1 MDRYKVTRQ
10 LGDGTYGSV
19 WKAINNDTNEVVAI
33 KKMKRKFY
41 SWEECMNL
49 REVKSLRKLNHPNIV
64 KLKEVIRENDELFF
78 VFEYM
83 EYNLYQLIKDR
94 DKPFSEAKVRN
105 WAFQIL
111 EALEYMH
118 KHGYFHRDL
127 KPENLLV
134 TKDVIKVA
142 DFGLA
147 REVVSC
153 PPYTDYVSTR
163 WYRAPEVLLQSPSYS
178 AAIDIWA
185 IGAIMAELFTLRP
198 LFPGASE
205 VDEIYRIC
213 AVIGSPSQQTWSD
226 GMKLAGSLNFQFPQL
241 SRTNLAHLI
250 PTASPEAINLISA
263 MCVWDP
269 SKRPTAAQAL
279 QHPFFQVH
287 KRIPP
292 GIPGC
297 EVVQP
302 KSFIP
307 TVVKANSMSNM
318 EFEAQSGGKRGNALR
333 TKQNGSPIS
342 YASGKPRAAVHRSSG
357 SQGVPQ
363 IPHGRVP
370 VTTSVNPTVPAL
382 PTRYYVH
389 PGALSCSTNYGRP
402 HLAGGETYQG
412 AFHALP
418 AATAN
423 HRRVYNIRNSYN
435 TTVA

>member
-1 MDRYKVTRQ
+1 MERYKVMRQ

-19 WKAINNDTNEVVAI
+19 WKAFNNGTNEVVAI

-41 SWEECMNL
+41 SWDECMNL

-83 EYNLYQLIKDR
+83 EYNLYQLIKDK
-94 DKPFSEAKVRN
+94 DKPFSESEVRS

-111 EALEYMH
+111 QALEYMH
-118 KHGYFHRDL
+118 KNGYFHRDL

-147 REVVSC
+147 REVQSS

-163 WYRAPEVLLQSPSYS
+163 WYRAPEVLLQSPTYS
-178 AAIDIWA
+178 AAIDVWA
-185 IGAIMAELFTLRP
+185 VGAIMAELFTLRP

-205 VDEIYRIC
+205 VDEIYKIC
-213 AVIGSPSQQTWSD
+213 SVIGSPSYQTWSE
-226 GMKLAGSLNFQFPQL
+226 GMKLASSLSFQFPQL
-241 SRTNLAHLI
+241 SPTNLSHLI

-279 QHPFFQVH
+279 QHPFFQIH
-287 KRIPP
+287 KRNPVP
-292 GIPGC
+292 TPTY
-297 EVVQP
+297 EFVQP
-302 KSFIP
+302 KTFIP
-307 TVVKANSMSNM
+307 TALKPNFATNKES
-318 EFEAQSGGKRGNALR
+318 EGQAGFKRGIRNWTKENR
-333 TKQNGSPIS
+333 TAGQYGSVVPPIS
-342 YASGKPRAAVHRSSG
+342 YARGPV
-357 SQGVPQ
+357 
-363 IPHGRVP
+363 VP
-370 VTTSVNPTVPAL
+370 VVNSPMPFL
-382 PTRYYVH
+382 PTRCYPAV
-389 PGALSCSTNYGRP
+389 LSSNASYGRP
-402 HLAGGETYQG
+402 YMAGGETYQQ

-418 AATAN
+418 AITAN
-423 HRRVYNIRNSYN
+423 HRRGYNIRNSYN
-435 TTVA
+435 MTVA

>member
-1 MDRYKVTRQ
+1 MERYKVMRQ

-41 SWEECMNL
+41 SWDECMNL

-83 EYNLYQLIKDR
+83 EYNLYQLIKDK

-111 EALEYMH
+111 QALEYMH

-147 REVVSC
+147 REVRSC

-163 WYRAPEVLLQSPSYS
+163 WYRAPEVLLQSPTYC
-178 AAIDIWA
+178 AAIDVWA
-185 IGAIMAELFTLRP
+185 VGAIMAELFTLRP

-213 AVIGSPSQQTWSD
+213 AVIGSPSHQTWSD
-226 GMKLAGSLNFQFPQL
+226 GMKLAASLNFQFPQL
-241 SRTNLAHLI
+241 SSTHLSRLI
-250 PTASPEAINLISA
+250 PNASPEAIDLISS

-287 KRIPP
+287 KRVPLP
-292 GIPGC
+292 VELP
-297 EVVQP
+297 QP

-307 TVVKANSMSNM
+307 TVVKANSMANN
-318 EFEAQSGGKRGNALR
+318 EYEGHGGLKRGNTLW
-333 TKQNGSPIS
+333 TKQQANPIP
-342 YASGKPRAAVHRSSG
+342 YASAKARPAVNRPAINPVGPPLTLGRGSATPVAKPTMA
-357 SQGVPQ
+357 P
-363 IPHGRVP
+363 
-370 VTTSVNPTVPAL
+370 L
-382 PTRYYVH
+382 PTRCYVH
-389 PGALSCSTNYGRP
+389 PAVLSSTAPYARP
-402 HLAGGETYQG
+402 QMPGGDTYQQ

-418 AATAN
+418 VVTAN
-423 HRRVYNIRNSYN
+423 HRRGYNMRSSYN

>member
-1 MDRYKVTRQ
+1 MERYKVSRQ

-19 WKAINNDTNEVVAI
+19 WKGINNDTKEVVAI
-33 KKMKRKFY
+33 KRMKRKFY

-78 VFEYM
+78 VFEHM
-83 EYNLYQLIKDR
+83 ECNLYQLIKDR

-111 EALEYMH
+111 EALDYMH

-178 AAIDIWA
+178 AAIDVWA

-213 AVIGSPSQQTWSD
+213 AVIGSPNQQTWSD
-226 GMKLAGSLNFQFPQL
+226 GLKLAGSLNFQFPQL
-241 SRTNLAHLI
+241 APTNLAHLI
-250 PTASPEAINLISA
+250 PSASPEAIDLIQA

-279 QHPFFQVH
+279 QHPFFQIH

-292 GIPGC
+292 VIPGV
-297 EVVQP
+297 ELVQP
-302 KSFIP
+302 KAFIP
-307 TVVKANSMSNM
+307 TIKAKATANM
-318 EFEAQSGGKRGNALR
+318 EFENQSGMKRGNAHW
-333 TKQNGSPIS
+333 TKQNGNPAA
-342 YASGKPRAAVHRSSG
+342 YTGGKPRPAIHRSSG
-357 SQGVPQ
+357 SAAVPQ
-363 IPHGRVP
+363 VSHGRAQM
-370 VTTSVNPTVPAL
+370 TSTANPPQMSAL
-382 PTRYYVH
+382 PTRFYVH
-389 PGALSCSTNYGRP
+389 PAAIPSTNYARP
-402 HLAGGETYQG
+402 HVPGGESYQQ

-418 AATAN
+418 TVTAN
-423 HRRVYNIRNSYN
+423 HRRGYNIRNSYN
-435 TTVA
+435 MTVA

>member
-1 MDRYKVTRQ
+1 MERYKVMRQ

-19 WKAINNDTNEVVAI
+19 WKAVNNATNEVVAI

-41 SWEECMNL
+41 SWDECMNL

-83 EYNLYQLIKDR
+83 EYNLYQLIKDN

-111 EALEYMH
+111 YALEYMH

-134 TKDVIKVA
+134 TNDVIKVA

-147 REVVSC
+147 REVLSC

-163 WYRAPEVLLQSPSYS
+163 WYRAPEVLLQSPTYC
-178 AAIDIWA
+178 AAIDVWA
-185 IGAIMAELFTLRP
+185 VGAIMAELFTLRP

-213 AVIGSPSQQTWSD
+213 AVIGSPSHYTWSD
-226 GMKLAGSLNFQFPQL
+226 GMKLAASLNFQFPQL
-241 SRTNLAHLI
+241 SSTQLSQLI
-250 PTASPEAINLISA
+250 PTASSEAINLISA

-269 SKRPTAAQAL
+269 HKRPTASQAL

-287 KRIPP
+287 KRIPSS
-292 GIPGC
+292 IPGC
-297 EVVQP
+297 EFVQP
-302 KSFIP
+302 RAFVP
-307 TVVKANSMSNM
+307 TVVKANYLVNK
-318 EFEAQSGGKRGNALR
+318 EIEGRARVKRENSVW
-333 TKQNGSPIS
+333 TKQHGNPIS
-342 YASGKPRAAVHRSSG
+342 MGKVRPGVNRSSI
-357 SQGVPQ
+357 SPAVP
-363 IPHGRVP
+363 PLNHGRDSVIP
-370 VTTSVNPTVPAL
+370 ATNPSIPGLPSRSHMKTSVVPSIPTY
-382 PTRYYVH
+382 TR
-389 PGALSCSTNYGRP
+389 SQMST
-402 HLAGGETYQG
+402 GETYPQ
-412 AFHALP
+412 AFHAYP
-418 AATAN
+418 AVSAN
-423 HRRVYNIRNSYN
+423 HRRGYNIRNSYKM
-435 TTVA
+435 TVA

>member
-1 MDRYKVTRQ
+1 
-10 LGDGTYGSV
+10 
-19 WKAINNDTNEVVAI
+19 
-33 KKMKRKFY
+33 
-41 SWEECMNL
+41 MNL

-83 EYNLYQLIKDR
+83 EYNLYQLIKD
-94 DKPFSEAKVRN
+94 KNEPFSEAKVRN

-111 EALEYMH
+111 QALEYMH

-147 REVVSC
+147 REVLSR

-163 WYRAPEVLLQSPSYS
+163 WYRAPEVLLQSPTYS

-185 IGAIMAELFTLRP
+185 VGAIMAELFTLRP

-213 AVIGSPSQQTWSD
+213 AVIGSPSYHTWSD
-226 GMKLAGSLNFQFPQL
+226 GMKLAASLNFQFPQL
-241 SRTNLAHLI
+241 SSSHLSQLI
-250 PTASPEAINLISA
+250 PTASPEAISLISA

-269 SKRPTAAQAL
+269 SKRPTASQAL

-287 KRIPP
+287 KRGPVPTP
-292 GIPGC
+292 GF
-297 EVVQP
+297 ELVQP

-307 TVVKANSMSNM
+307 TAVKANSMMNK
-318 EFEAQSGGKRGNALR
+318 EFEGHAGSKRGNALW
-333 TKQNGSPIS
+333 TKQQRNPIPYS
-342 YASGKPRAAVHRSSG
+342 SGKARPGVSRSSMNPVVTPVTHG
-357 SQGVPQ
+357 RNLVSTPVNPTMPALPSRCYVHPAVFSSTAPYTKPQ
-363 IPHGRVP
+363 IPSGE
-370 VTTSVNPTVPAL
+370 
-382 PTRYYVH
+382 
-389 PGALSCSTNYGRP
+389 NY
-402 HLAGGETYQG
+402 QQ
-412 AFHALP
+412 AFHAVP
-418 AATAN
+418 AAAAN
-423 HRRVYNIRNSYN
+423 HRRGYNMRNSYN
-435 TTVA
+435 MTVA